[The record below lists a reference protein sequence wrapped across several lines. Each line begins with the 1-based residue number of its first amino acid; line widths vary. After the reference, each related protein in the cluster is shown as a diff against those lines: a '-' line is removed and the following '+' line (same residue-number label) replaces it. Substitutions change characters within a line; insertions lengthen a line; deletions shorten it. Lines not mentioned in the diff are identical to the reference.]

1 MGFIMLNMVQMAL
14 LWEGNTQGQLLML
27 VYSNYVF
34 TVVFLVEAILK
45 FVAFGFTYFNNSWN

>member
-1 MGFIMLNMVQMAL
+1 MLNMVQMAL